1 LWLQDGKTVVLT
13 AASATKGVARGSR
26 YAWGAWPIATLFEKG
41 SGGDGLGLPI
51 LPWSQAITM

>member
-1 LWLQDGKTVVLT
+1 MVLT